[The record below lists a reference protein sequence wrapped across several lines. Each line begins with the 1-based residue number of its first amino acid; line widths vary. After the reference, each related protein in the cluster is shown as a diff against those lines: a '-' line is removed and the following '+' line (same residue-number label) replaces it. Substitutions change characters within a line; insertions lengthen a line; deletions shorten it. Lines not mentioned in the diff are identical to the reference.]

1 MQFRDVVEELVLET
15 FNTRGWKNR
24 FYRWTD
30 LLDDTRRIHGRIN
43 NGEDL
48 ARDTFD
54 TFVDTLMS
62 IISIFYF
69 ILDEYLNYFHKRMC
83 YIFSRVK

>member
-30 LLDDTRRIHGRIN
+30 LLDDTRDGRIN

-48 ARDTFD
+48 ARGTFD
-54 TFVDTLMS
+54 TFAVNVD
-62 IISIFYF
+62 Y
-69 ILDEYLNYFHKRMC
+69 
-83 YIFSRVK
+83 